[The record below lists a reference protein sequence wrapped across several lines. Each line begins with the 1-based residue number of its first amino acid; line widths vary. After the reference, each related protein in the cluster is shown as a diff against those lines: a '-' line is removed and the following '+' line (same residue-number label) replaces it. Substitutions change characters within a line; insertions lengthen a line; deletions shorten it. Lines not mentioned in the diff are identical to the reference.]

1 MLELILIIALFIA
14 IIFDCIRIAQYI
26 AMRKVLDE
34 KNKSD
39 IAHKI
44 DILYDEWAHSVE
56 DIDTTVGQ
64 YCMKHWHDK
73 LG

>member
-1 MLELILIIALFIA
+1 MLELILIIALTIA

-44 DILYDEWAHSVE
+44 DILYDE
-56 DIDTTVGQ
+56 
-64 YCMKHWHDK
+64 
-73 LG
+73 